1 MEGTRGRRRAW
12 DHAMNVNQ
20 GCRLLVLEDNPGLPQ
35 QVRDALKPGAHQ
47 FTVEIVAS
55 EGAAWGTLARAR
67 DEDRPFSF
75 LVVNGDQVARSETL
89 HQFIEGNAETDLI
102 VCADAALLPLE
113 EWMSQPGTRGRLV
126 ILPKSGSPSAWLA
139 LAEFTAEKRRESFQA
154 KAELAQSKIR
164 LTAVQEQ
171 YRLLFDNSPI
181 PIYTYDQSTFGFL
194 AVNEAAVKLYGYG
207 RDEFLGMTLLELAQ
221 PTDMPAFKERLAKL
235 SGSPG
240 NTGVWRHRVRSGDFV
255 EVELTTHALSL
266 GPRQAWLSVVLDV
279 TERSK
284 LEAQFRQAQKM
295 ESVGQLASGIA
306 HDFNNLLTVISG
318 HAGMLMAGPALEGK
332 AADSLREISEA
343 TKRASDLTRQLM
355 TFSRKQ
361 ELHLQ
366 VADLNEVVNNVGKML
381 RRILGE
387 DINLSLDFAPGLPSI
402 KADLGMLE
410 QVLMNLAVN
419 SRDAMPKGGQLVIST
434 TVITIDA
441 AEARLNPESSPG
453 QFVCLSFSD
462 TGSGIKPEN
471 INRIFEPF
479 FTTKEKGRGTGL
491 GLATVYGIVKQH
503 QGWIQ
508 VTSQLNRGTTFQV
521 HLPAWHEKSAPVV
534 LPTGEQR
541 VIGGTET
548 ILLVE
553 DEEPLLRLMHHILE
567 SFGYKVLDSGSGKEA
582 LVIWEQQK
590 KRIDLLLSDLVLP
603 DGMEGPELAKIL
615 RAEKPGLKI
624 VFTSGYN
631 VERADLS
638 ATPDAAFIQKPFH
651 VRKLAEI
658 VFDTLRETPP

>member
-1 MEGTRGRRRAW
+1 MK
-12 DHAMNVNQ
+12 VNQ
-20 GCRLLVLEDNPGLPQ
+20 ACRLLVLEDNAGLPQ
-35 QVRDALKPGAHQ
+35 QVRDGLRPAAHQ
-47 FTVEIVAS
+47 FAVEVAAS
-55 EGAAWGTLARAR
+55 EGAAWGMLARAR
-67 DEDRPFSF
+67 DEDQPFAF
-75 LVVNGDQVARSETL
+75 LVLSTEKVARAETL
-89 HQFIEGNAETDLI
+89 HQFIEGNPETDLI
-102 VCADAALLPLE
+102 VCGDASVIPAAD
-113 EWMSQPGTRGRLV
+113 WMSKPGSRGRL
-126 ILPKSGSPSAWLA
+126 IFLPESHAGGTLLA
-139 LAEFTAEKRRESFQA
+139 LAEFAAEKREA
-154 KAELAQSKIR
+154 AGHTDAELDQTKMR
-164 LTAVQEQ
+164 LAALQEQ

-181 PIYTYDQSTFGFL
+181 PIYTYDQTSLAFL

-207 RDEFLGMTLLELAQ
+207 RDEFLKMTLADLAQ
-221 PTDMPAFKERLAKL
+221 PQDLPAFREKL
-235 SGSPG
+235 STLSGHAG
-240 NTGVWRHRVRSGDFV
+240 NAGVWRHRIRSGSSI
-255 EVELTTHALSL
+255 EVELTSHALSI
-266 GPRQAWLSVVLDV
+266 GARQAWLSVVLDV

-318 HAGMLMAGPALEGK
+318 HAGMLMAGPPLDGK
-332 AADSLREISEA
+332 AGDSLREISEA

-387 DINLSLDFAPGLPSI
+387 DVSLNLDFAPGLPSI
-402 KADLGMLE
+402 KADLGMVE

-419 SRDAMPKGGQLVIST
+419 SRDAMPKGGKLVIST
-434 TVITIDA
+434 SVITIDD
-441 AEARLNPESSPG
+441 AEARLNPEASPG

-462 TGSGIKPEN
+462 TGSGIKPEDL
-471 INRIFEPF
+471 NRIFEPF

-503 QGWIQ
+503 QGWIH
-508 VTSQLNRGTTFQV
+508 VNSQLNRGTTFQV
-521 HLPAWHEKSAPVV
+521 HLPAWHEKSAPTS

-567 SFGYKVLDSGSGKEA
+567 SFGYKVLDSGTGKEA
-582 LVIWEQQK
+582 LTVWEQHK

-615 RAEKPGLKI
+615 KAEKPGLKI

-631 VERADLS
+631 AERADLS
-638 ATPDAAFIQKPFH
+638 ACPGAAFIQKPFH

-658 VFDTLRETPP
+658 VFDTLREH